1 MNPTIHDPRQ
11 AVIRKLAERYDLF
24 ADMEQVLV
32 AEGRYVEASGA
43 HDIAVALLKAYQ
55 VETDDPKPAGLG

>member
-11 AVIRKLAERYDLF
+11 AVIRKLAERYDHF

-32 AEGRYVEASGA
+32 AEGRYVEAEGA
-43 HDIAVALLKAYQ
+43 HETARILIRAYQ
-55 VETDDPKPAGLG
+55 AETDDPVPS